1 MKELIESKIK
11 KEANRYIHR
20 WPEAKIAL
28 ENGRW
33 GPMIR
38 FGKKMIYLPKKED
51 GNRVTATE
59 ASAMT
64 LDNIKEI
71 IETQFPGSFSKKK
84 SVASKKPTGKT
95 PKKAAKK
102 K

>member
-1 MKELIESKIK
+1 
-11 KEANRYIHR
+11 
-20 WPEAKIAL
+20 
-28 ENGRW
+28 
-33 GPMIR
+33 
-38 FGKKMIYLPKKED
+38 
-51 GNRVTATE
+51 
-59 ASAMT
+59 MT